1 MKNLSKTQ
9 FEKARDFMYSY
20 AQDIDLAMF
29 QYYFDGKPKSEV
41 IEILEK
47 YQNEDGGFGTL
58 DYDFMFTDS
67 CLKQTE
73 SACRYI
79 FALDVPDTHPMIPK
93 LMKYI
98 VSNYN
103 KTTGEWNDLTVPGV
117 NNFPHA
123 PWWRHKE
130 PEKFI
135 PKDRAD
141 LISHYNP
148 NTNSALAGM
157 IVKYSRY
164 VPDDLVRY
172 ITEIVVDKI
181 NISYDSSR
189 YGTMSDQYG
198 TMSDVYFVNALKD
211 EKLRSELLEKLM
223 GSGKLISLLE
233 EPWGT
238 ENAYKL
244 CHWIDTPDHPY
255 YKLYKDAVDNNH
267 TFLIESQNDDGSW
280 SPSWSWGEPDVWEK
294 VEKRHKGLMTMNFLW
309 SLKLFDRC
317 EK

>member
-29 QYYFDGKPKSEV
+29 QYYFEEKPKTEV

-58 DYDFMFTDS
+58 DYDFIYTDS

-93 LMKYI
+93 LMEYI
-98 VSNYN
+98 ISNYN
-103 KTTGEWNDLTVPGV
+103 KTTGEWDNLTVPEV
-117 NNFPHA
+117 NDYPHA
-123 PWWRHKE
+123 PWWEHE
-130 PEKFI
+130 EQEKFI
-135 PKDRAD
+135 PKDYID
-141 LISHYNP
+141 LITHYDP

-157 IVKYSRY
+157 VVKYSRY
-164 VPDDLVRY
+164 VPDNLVQY
-172 ITEIVVDKI
+172 IQKIVVDKI
-181 NISYDSSR
+181 NLSGDFY
-189 YGTMSDQYG
+189 QYG
-198 TMSDVYFVNALKD
+198 MLSDVYFVNALQD
-211 EKLRSELLEKLM
+211 ERLKNELQTKLM
-223 GSGKLISLLE
+223 GNGKLISLLDDN
-233 EPWGT
+233 WGT

-255 YKLYKDAVDNNH
+255 YKLYKNDVDNNH
-267 TFLIESQNDDGSW
+267 TFLIETQNEDGSW
-280 SPSWSWGEPDVWEK
+280 TPSWSWGEPEVWKE
-294 VEKRHKGLMTMNFLW
+294 VELRIKGMMTMKFLW
-309 SLKLFDRC
+309 SL
-317 EK
+317 EKFHRYTK

>member
-29 QYYFDGKPKSEV
+29 QYYFEEKPKTEV

-58 DYDFMFTDS
+58 DYDFIYTDS

-98 VSNYN
+98 ISNYN
-103 KTTGEWNDLTVPGV
+103 KTTGEWDNLTVPEV
-117 NNFPHA
+117 NNYPHA
-123 PWWRHKE
+123 PWWEHE
-130 PEKFI
+130 EQEKFI
-135 PKDRAD
+135 PKDYID
-141 LISHYNP
+141 LITHYDP

-157 IVKYSRY
+157 VVKYSRY
-164 VPDDLVRY
+164 VPDNLVQY
-172 ITEIVVDKI
+172 IQKIVVDKI
-181 NISYDSSR
+181 NLSGDFY
-189 YGTMSDQYG
+189 QYG
-198 TMSDVYFVNALKD
+198 MLSDVYFVNALQD
-211 EKLRSELLEKLM
+211 ERLKNELQTKLM
-223 GSGKLISLLE
+223 GNGKLISLLDDN
-233 EPWGT
+233 WGT

-255 YKLYKDAVDNNH
+255 YKLYKNDVDNNH
-267 TFLIESQNDDGSW
+267 TFLIETQNEDGSW
-280 SPSWSWGEPDVWEK
+280 TPSWSWGEPEVWKE
-294 VEKRHKGLMTMNFLW
+294 VELRIKGMMTMKFLW
-309 SLKLFDRC
+309 SLEKFHRC
-317 EK
+317 TK